1 VPSPAVV
8 VGAGVAEGP
17 DATADAEAL
26 GPLALAEEEATDELA
41 AADPAGTIVIPT
53 TTCAAAALTRDN
65 PTNIDFIMM
74 ML

>member
-1 VPSPAVV
+1 M

-17 DATADAEAL
+17 DAAADAEAL
-26 GPLALAEEEATDELA
+26 GPLALTDALAEEEATDELA

-65 PTNIDFIMM
+65 PTNIDFMM
-74 ML
+74 MIL